1 MASIVKKKTGRKEE
15 KEKEMGKKK
24 TATFKDF
31 SGETVFP
38 KLKIWNYINRQK
50 GALIEY
56 LSGTT
61 I

>member
-1 MASIVKKKTGRKEE
+1 
-15 KEKEMGKKK
+15 MGKKK
-24 TATFKDF
+24 TAIFKDF
-31 SGETVFP
+31 SGEMVFP

-50 GALIEY
+50 GALIGY